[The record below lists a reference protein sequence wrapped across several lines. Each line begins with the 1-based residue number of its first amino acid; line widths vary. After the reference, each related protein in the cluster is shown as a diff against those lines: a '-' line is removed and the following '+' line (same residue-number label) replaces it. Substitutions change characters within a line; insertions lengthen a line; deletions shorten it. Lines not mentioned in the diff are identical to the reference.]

1 MKHLSL
7 CTHRVDGGG
16 GDDDEE
22 MLETA
27 VILTEEDV
35 EALKEF
41 FLTPTDVID
50 FLKHL

>member
-1 MKHLSL
+1 MAERS
-7 CTHRVDGGG
+7 VAAD
-16 GDDDEE
+16 
-22 MLETA
+22 TA
-27 VILTEEDV
+27 AGRRLTEEDV